1 MLTPTI
7 CQWPHL
13 NPQPSCNFT
22 TGCEAGERGHL
33 GRPELGCTQ
42 CGPAGPHVDSPSAFL
57 HRTNRKHSFW
67 QQRVLGGSLSKQFL
81 VHGSGIHPGLQKDA
95 VSSVVPGGGG

>member
-13 NPQPSCNFT
+13 NPQPRCNFT
-22 TGCEAGERGHL
+22 TGYEAGQRGHL
-33 GRPELGCTQ
+33 GRPELGCTPR
-42 CGPAGPHVDSPSAFL
+42 GPAVPHTDSPSAFL

-67 QQRVLGGSLSKQFL
+67 QHHALGGSLSKH
-81 VHGSGIHPGLQKDA
+81 VPVDSSGIHPGLQRDA
-95 VSSVVPGGGG
+95 GSSVILGGGG